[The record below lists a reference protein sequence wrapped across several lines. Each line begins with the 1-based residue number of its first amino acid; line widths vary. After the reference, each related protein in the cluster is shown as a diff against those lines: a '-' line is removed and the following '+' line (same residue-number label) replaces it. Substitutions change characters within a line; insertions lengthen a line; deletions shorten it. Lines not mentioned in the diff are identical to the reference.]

1 LSTYRK
7 WFRPDELRAFGRDVM
22 IMDRDWRDRST
33 DGRVGR
39 LHLTIM
45 RFDLEGV
52 GMDFDSD
59 QFEERIVAVGVEG
72 SAESVAAARYAV
84 QAASQRGFDLL
95 LVHAYDLPSVHVPVD
110 SALLDAFQESAH
122 RLVANVAAQLVVPST
137 MRIQTSIQPALS
149 TELLLLVARRV
160 PLLVV
165 GQDHLTWGERMTFGR
180 VASQVAQ
187 RSNCPVVVVPGSW
200 RESPAGS
207 DHPVVVALHE
217 DSSAAAA
224 LRLAFEQ
231 AELLDTWLMA
241 LLAAPGRSHQTKI
254 ADEAASLTEQLAGWK
269 QDYPGVRVKSEV
281 VVGEEDASLLQWSK
295 SAAVLVVER
304 PHRHWWNS
312 WTHSVVG
319 SVLQQTQCPLIV
331 VPHEHDSAR

>member
-1 LSTYRK
+1 
-7 WFRPDELRAFGRDVM
+7 
-22 IMDRDWRDRST
+22 MDLDD
-33 DGRVGR
+33 
-39 LHLTIM
+39 
-45 RFDLEGV
+45 
-52 GMDFDSD
+52 D
-59 QFEERIVAVGVEG
+59 QFGERIMAVGVDG
-72 SAESVAAARYAV
+72 SPESVAAARYAV

-110 SALLDAFQESAH
+110 SALLNAFHESAD

-137 MRIQTSIQPALS
+137 MRIQTAVQPALP
-149 TELLLLVARRV
+149 TELLVVVSRRV

-165 GQDHLTWGERMTFGR
+165 GQDHLTWGKRLMFGR

-187 RSNCPVVVVPGSW
+187 RSECPVVVVPGGW

-217 DSSAAAA
+217 DSSAQAA

-231 AELLDTWLMA
+231 ANLLGTGLTA
-241 LLAAPGRSHQTKI
+241 LHAASGRSHQTKI
-254 ADEAASLTEQLAGWK
+254 AEQAASMTEQLAGWK
-269 QDYPGVRVKSEV
+269 QDYPGVKVDSEV
-281 VVGEEDASLLQWSK
+281 VVGEEDASLLQWSR

-304 PHRHWWNS
+304 PQPHWWNS

-319 SVLQQTQCPLIV
+319 AVLKQTHCPLVV
-331 VPHEHDSAR
+331 VPHA